1 MSHNAVFDRGQVTR
15 IPKPWGYELI
25 WGKTDRYVGKV
36 LHVNKGESLSLQYHE
51 MKDETLFVIRGKVSL
66 DLQHEDEKRTV
77 ILEVGQ
83 AFHIPP
89 RLIHRIEALEEAD
102 IIEASTTEL
111 DDVVR
116 LEDRYGRVSAKS

>member
-1 MSHNAVFDRGQVTR
+1 MSHNAVFDRGEVTR

-36 LHVNKGESLSLQYHE
+36 LHVNTGESLSLQYHE
-51 MKDETLFVIRGKVSL
+51 MKDETLLVIRGKVRL

>member
-1 MSHNAVFDRGQVTR
+1 MTSNSVFDHREITR

-36 LHVNKGESLSLQYHE
+36 LHVNTGQSLSLQYHE
-51 MKDETLFVIRGKVSL
+51 MKDETLYVIRGKVRLS
-66 DLQHEDEKRTV
+66 LQHGDEKRTV

-102 IIEASTTEL
+102 IIEASTSEL

>member
-1 MSHNAVFDRGQVTR
+1 MSPTSLFDHGQISR

-36 LHVNKGESLSLQYHE
+36 LHVNQGESLSLQYHE
-51 MKDETLFVIRGKVSL
+51 MKDETLFVIRGKVRL
-66 DLQHEDEKRTV
+66 DLQHEHEKRTV

>member
-1 MSHNAVFDRGQVTR
+1 MSHNTVFDHGQVTR

-36 LHVNKGESLSLQYHE
+36 LHVNTGESLSLQYHE
-51 MKDETLFVIRGKVSL
+51 MKDETLFVIRGKVRL
-66 DLQHEDEKRTV
+66 GLQHGEEKRTV

-89 RLIHRIEALEEAD
+89 GLIHRIEALEEAD